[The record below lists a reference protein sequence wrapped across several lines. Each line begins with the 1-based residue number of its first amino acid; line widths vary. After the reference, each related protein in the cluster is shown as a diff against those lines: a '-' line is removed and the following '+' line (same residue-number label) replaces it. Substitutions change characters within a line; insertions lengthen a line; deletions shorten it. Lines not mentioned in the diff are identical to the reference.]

1 MAPPAF
7 GSAPLALLFEN
18 GMATEGQMEEEMGAG
33 RGQGAAVRPEL
44 WGSAGGTEVV
54 CVQGVRGLGSVLPS
68 SAYGTVCCLL
78 SLSCPQPQWQLRCLE
93 GIRVRLWLPLSSSN
107 EEAGVLCWAVCA
119 GSGL

>member
-1 MAPPAF
+1 MRGLGVGWRGQPRREAEAVAPPAF

-33 RGQGAAVRPEL
+33 RGQGAAVQPEL

-68 SAYGTVCCLL
+68 PAYCSLL
-78 SLSCPQPQWQLRCLE
+78 PP
-93 GIRVRLWLPLSSSN
+93 LPVLSSASVAA
-107 EEAGVLCWAVCA
+107 EV
-119 GSGL
+119 S

>member
-1 MAPPAF
+1 MRGLGVGWRGQPRREAEALAPPAF

-18 GMATEGQMEEEMGAG
+18 GMATGGQMEEEMGAG
-33 RGQGAAVRPEL
+33 RGQGAAVWPEL

-78 SLSCPQPQWQLRCLE
+78 SLSCSQPQWQLRRLK
-93 GIRVRLWLPLSSSN
+93 RVL
-107 EEAGVLCWAVCA
+107 G
-119 GSGL
+119 